1 MRFIEKNYKD
11 IIALIIL
18 LYCLTALI
26 FKSNINNGTNQ
37 TLTYII
43 TGSLGFLF
51 RGKIDN

>member
-1 MRFIEKNYKD
+1 MNFFEKNYKD
-11 IIALIIL
+11 IIALLIL

-26 FKSNINNGTNQ
+26 FIGNIQDSISQ

-51 RGKIDN
+51 RGKTEN